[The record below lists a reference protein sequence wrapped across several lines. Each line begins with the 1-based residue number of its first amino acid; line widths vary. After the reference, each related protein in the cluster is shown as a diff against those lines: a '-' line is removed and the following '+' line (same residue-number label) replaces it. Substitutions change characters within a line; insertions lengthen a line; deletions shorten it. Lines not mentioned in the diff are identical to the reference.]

1 MKYSETA
8 ITYDLTDIQLKPVKE
23 KTAILPLASPKS
35 ESVEMVPMDLPDDLG
50 EILPHN
56 HKWVA
61 AIVTGEPPD
70 DKTYPSR
77 SEFVFAGTIWMLGNG
92 VEPGYVLAILLD
104 PNMGISA
111 HVLDQPSPLVY
122 AQRQVKQ
129 ALAVVQSHGSEWP
142 VADDKNMPVKG
153 HPENVRHALA
163 RLGVRVQR
171 NTFTGVDEVEGR
183 DLERRDLIDVA
194 EILCSV
200 FVRELQF
207 IAPVASIKR
216 ELITLAHEH
225 RHHPVIDYLDSLDWD
240 GTERLDKWL
249 IDYAGAA
256 DTELNR
262 AFGRKLLIAGVRR
275 IRTPGAK
282 FDTMLVLEG
291 KQGAGKSQLAARL
304 AVRSEWFCDSLDLN
318 SDDKT
323 KAEILQRAWV
333 VECQELDG
341 MNKSTS
347 QKLKRFI
354 SSPSDTYRKA
364 YARDAAEYRR
374 HCIIIGTT
382 NEDTYLRD
390 LTGNRRFWPVQ
401 VGKID
406 LDGFSGVVDQ
416 LWAEACLREA
426 DGELITLPQHL
437 REEAKTAQ
445 SDRMMADPYRD
456 VLEGLFSDQTG
467 KVSVETIKLALGIE
481 TSRMTSYD
489 ARRIEA
495 VMSSLGWVLGSYRLL
510 DRHRVQR
517 VPRKGFARGVG
528 DEAKQEFV
536 WSKLPNGEFTVV
548 PMSDDAPEPPF

>member
-1 MKYSETA
+1 MKFSATA
-8 ITYDLTDIQLKPVKE
+8 ITYGISDFRVKPVKE
-23 KTAILPLASPKS
+23 KTTTLPVVTPES
-35 ESVEMVPMDLPDDLG
+35 ETVELVPMELPQDLG
-50 EILPHN
+50 EVLPHN

-111 HVLDQPSPLVY
+111 HVRDQPSPM
-122 AQRQVKQ
+122 ACARRQVRQ
-129 ALAVVQSHGSEWP
+129 ALTVIQSHGSEWP
-142 VADDKNMPVKG
+142 VVDDRNMPVKH

-163 RLGVRVQR
+163 RSGVRAQR
-171 NTFTGVDEVEGR
+171 NSFTGVDEIEGR
-183 DLERRDLIDVA
+183 DLEGRDLTDVA

-200 FVRELQF
+200 FARELQF
-207 IAPVASIKR
+207 HASVASIKR

-225 RHHPVIDYLDSLDWD
+225 RHHPVIDYLDGLDWD
-240 GTERLDKWL
+240 GTKRLDRWL
-249 IDYAGAA
+249 VDYAGAA

-262 AFGRKLLIAGVRR
+262 AFARKVLIAGVRR
-275 IRTPGAK
+275 IRKPGVK

-304 AVRSEWFCDSLDLN
+304 AVRPEWFCDSLDLN

-323 KAEILQRAWV
+323 KAEILQRAWI

-347 QKLKRFI
+347 QKLKRFM
-354 SSPSDTYRKA
+354 SSPSDTFRKA
-364 YARDAAEYRR
+364 YARDAGEYRR
-374 HCIIIGTT
+374 HCIIVGTT

-401 VGKID
+401 AGDID
-406 LDGFSGVVDQ
+406 LEGFSAIVDQ
-416 LWAEACLREA
+416 LWAEASMREA
-426 DGELITLPQHL
+426 EGEAITLPEHL
-437 REEAKTAQ
+437 WKDAETAQ
-445 SDRMMADPYRD
+445 TDRMMEDPYRS
-456 VLEGLFSDQTG
+456 VLEDLFANKRG
-467 KVSVETIKLALGIE
+467 KVYIEVVKLALGIE
-481 TSRMTSYD
+481 TRQMTSYD

-495 VMSSLGWVLGSYRLL
+495 IMASLGWTYGTYRLM
-510 DRHRVQR
+510 DRHRAGR
-517 VPRKGFARGVG
+517 APRKGYASGAG
-528 DEAKQEFV
+528 DEAKQEFI
-536 WSKLPNGEFTVV
+536 WLRLPNGEYGVV
-548 PMSDDAPEPPF
+548 PMSPGETEPPF